1 MAKHI
6 WRVTTKTGL
15 VIVAVA
21 IVSMFIFSLTG
32 ATTMNQNRINTDQVA
47 PPLSVTPYGNGV
59 VLWNTE
65 GFQGLYNGTQVFWGT
80 AWYYYLQYGTG
91 ETNPNYGWYI
101 VGLTINRGS
110 GPDSGYTGETYAN
123 MDIYNS
129 WPLSEVWNVNA
140 GPINRSPLSGQVN
153 IEVGTAG
160 AGISFTTDG
169 NGYDN
174 GTVSAGTGGN
184 YGEFDWTHSWTIADN
199 WYWSTEYGAY
209 CAKTSASNAQ
219 ATTSGQ
225 VDLQYYLWWPSG
237 STSSWFFA
245 QYDSGATD
253 YVTYPYSLG

>member
-1 MAKHI
+1 MIKI
-6 WRVTTKTGL
+6 NWRVKSKTSL
-15 VIVAVA
+15 VIVVVVIA
-21 IVSMFIFSLTG
+21 SMFIISLTEVT
-32 ATTMNQNRINTDQVA
+32 AMNQNKANNEQVA
-47 PPLSVTPYGNGV
+47 PPPGVTPYGNGV
-59 VLWNTE
+59 MLWNTE

-80 AWYYYLQYGTG
+80 AWYYYIQYGTG

-101 VGLTINRGS
+101 VGLTINKGS
-110 GPDSGYTGETYAN
+110 GPDSEYMGETYAS
-123 MDIYNS
+123 MYIYNS

-140 GPINRSPLSGQVN
+140 GPINRSPWNGAVTVD
-153 IEVGTAG
+153 VGTSG
-160 AGISFTTDG
+160 AGISFTTDA

-184 YGEFDWTHSWTIADN
+184 YGEFDWSHSWTDADN

-209 CAKTSASNAQ
+209 CAKTSASNAE

-237 STSSWFFA
+237 SLSPWFSA